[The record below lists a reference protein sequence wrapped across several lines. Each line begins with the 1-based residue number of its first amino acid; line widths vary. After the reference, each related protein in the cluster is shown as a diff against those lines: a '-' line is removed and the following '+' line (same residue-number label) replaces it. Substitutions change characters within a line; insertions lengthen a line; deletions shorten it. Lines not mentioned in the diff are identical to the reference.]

1 MIENLSQQENPNSA
15 ARNRKVDSARF
26 PLWRSLMSIEDC
38 IQLTDGISVETAVQD
53 PFAKICRRSCAKRCS
68 VGSLRWD
75 LCGESLSLSFID
87 LCARSLYKVS
97 IRDLHARSLKEIS
110 QKDRCSTLCNKSL
123 SETSVQAPEK
133 KTFPG
138 KIFAR
143 DLYTRSSYE
152 VSIRNF
158 HARSPCNQ
166 RSLFQLSIRD
176 LLARSL

>member
-68 VGSLRWD
+68 VGSLHWD

-110 QKDRCSTLCNKSL
+110 QKDRCSTLC
-123 SETSVQAPEK
+123 TSSRKENISWQDLCKRPLY
-133 KTFPG
+133 
-138 KIFAR
+138 KIFVR
-143 DLYTRSSYE
+143 GLYQK
-152 VSIRNF
+152 
-158 HARSPCNQ
+158 SP
-166 RSLFQLSIRD
+166 RKISVKD
-176 LLARSL
+176 M